1 MAKRNEG
8 TVEFSKVIM
17 TRKSSQPQLNLS
29 HVQVLE
35 LLDRAGAER
44 PTKDT
49 PLSLG
54 SPSKG
59 KAHLVW
65 GCVTSGGEAFQI
77 VQGDTHGVWL
87 SHQDGAG
94 REKFEALLTRLGV
107 GKSALFRVVSVQ
119 YMPAGTEQA
128 QDQEVAEIE

>member
-1 MAKRNEG
+1 MSARLQHRHG
-8 TVEFSKVIM
+8 RRLVAALFASLA
-17 TRKSSQPQLNLS
+17 SGLFPLS
-29 HVQVLE
+29 PMV
-35 LLDRAGAER
+35 DRAGAER

>member
-1 MAKRNEG
+1 M
-8 TVEFSKVIM
+8 
-17 TRKSSQPQLNLS
+17 
-29 HVQVLE
+29 
-35 LLDRAGAER
+35 
-44 PTKDT
+44 
-49 PLSLG
+49 
-54 SPSKG
+54 
-59 KAHLVW
+59 
-65 GCVTSGGEAFQI
+65 
-77 VQGDTHGVWL
+77 WL

>member
-8 TVEFSKVIM
+8 TVEFTKVIM

-29 HVQVLE
+29 HGQVLE
-35 LLDRAGAER
+35 LLDRAGADR
-44 PTKDT
+44 PTKDA

-54 SPSKG
+54 NPSKG
-59 KAHLVW
+59 KAHLIW
-65 GCVTSGGEAFQI
+65 SCITSGGEACQI
-77 VQGDTHGVWL
+77 TQGDTHGVWL

-94 REKFEALLTRLGV
+94 REKFESLLTRLAV

-119 YMPAGTEQA
+119 YVPAGAEQV
-128 QDQEVAEIE
+128 QDQEVQEIE